1 MSSELHNNTILNFD
15 SDYMIHHEY
24 GGVNNK
30 FLKIER
36 RGVKMEK
43 TIVDVAIE
51 VQKKYGTDHLIEK
64 VRDTVFSLKDK
75 DDDVYPY
82 YIEYIDKL
90 LNIIKGRLNEGGI
103 E

>member
-1 MSSELHNNTILNFD
+1 
-15 SDYMIHHEY
+15 MIHHEH

-36 RGVKMEK
+36 RVVEMEK
-43 TIVDVAIE
+43 TIVDVAVE
-51 VQKKYGTDHLIEK
+51 VQKEHGTDRLIEE

-90 LNIIKGRLNEGGI
+90 LNIIKGRLNEGGM
-103 E
+103 